1 MSHIVGNLSHWA
13 QQHIQNEFAQAELD
27 TTAVTK
33 AVTDAIQ
40 SIAGLVSNTA
50 KSPYTDKGL
59 RKFTDA
65 DHAADSQGPVKYLL
79 DHPLGGQR
87 DRVVTSAGLCAEH
100 SDIYVHAENSA
111 IYLPGK
117 AADHGIDPNQP
128 GSPWPCLFEETATK
142 VFKIETM
149 GTMNGTNF
157 EYVKNIEYLTNY
169 QYGSSGSQTWKDSNL
184 FLTLGGLHKVKTEE
198 GKDCRWEIETVTY
211 KADRSDKDGVNYVAF
226 QSLLP
231 SFPMARV
238 QTKEHEK
245 QLAKQ
250 GIKKWGKSGAEEA
263 FVIGDSAPDIVG
275 FYLQWANCH
284 QIVMQMIC
292 DEYESPFM
300 LDSDKP
306 EMLAEAA
313 QGVLSRYKTWA
324 VDSELEKA
332 FEAMFPGVTM
342 PNYFDPSRSTNIEG
356 IKKGPTQGYTRP
368 ADVIEYLQQFLPS
381 ASDSYMFQASKAP
394 VHYDPHHPLALC
406 NLNCHYQH
414 WVMKCLDIMSG
425 EQYPT
430 MGMIRAYALADDTF
444 RRGARKMKTAGMFY
458 QWPAGPLMRL
468 NAREKGVKLVTD
480 RDAVEEAMKRFTIPE
495 RIAFLA
501 RFVFDVV
508 IDVKLKLRAAAASL
522 EGKPGKK
529 DSMKKFEAAVQ
540 GLIKDHQPYLFL
552 FLDYASRMAGK
563 QARAE
568 ELGFGMDA
576 EQDESKKLPK
586 DLEGYEVFADPVMGQ
601 TLSVTIASGTWVTH
615 TLYRAPHK
623 FGKSNARGIS
633 DADIQLMLAAADKH
647 GLDKDFAIRLQKR
660 IAQTHDDVFVNASIL
675 DGMCKHIKGQ
685 SIEMYDVQTQQ
696 PVPSDM
702 WKWSEVKSDG
712 SRSLDLTDAGKKKYG
727 ANWRERLVP
736 DCKHL
741 MMVFPD
747 DAMNPQILPHPPMSG
762 EAVFRFLERAKETDA
777 GNNLFMKIQ
786 KRYQKVEPHTV
797 IEAAKGAYES
807 SNPYKAKIAATR
819 ARSDRRHWSG
829 PVSSSKDETL

>member
-1 MSHIVGNLSHWA
+1 
-13 QQHIQNEFAQAELD
+13 
-27 TTAVTK
+27 
-33 AVTDAIQ
+33 
-40 SIAGLVSNTA
+40 
-50 KSPYTDKGL
+50 
-59 RKFTDA
+59 
-65 DHAADSQGPVKYLL
+65 
-79 DHPLGGQR
+79 
-87 DRVVTSAGLCAEH
+87 
-100 SDIYVHAENSA
+100 VHAENSA
-111 IYLPGK
+111 IYLPGQAK
-117 AADHGIDPNQP
+117 EHGLADTDYA
-128 GSPWPCLFEETATK
+128 WPCVMDKTAQWRLQNTGLANPMSGQ
-142 VFKIETM
+142 ID
-149 GTMNGTNF
+149 
-157 EYVKNIEYLTNY
+157 YLTHY
-169 QYGSSGSQTWKDSNL
+169 QWSSRDVTKIP
-184 FLTLGGLHKVKTEE
+184 FLSIGGLYRQKSEDGKLCEWKVDTVDYKSDIYE
-198 GKDCRWEIETVTY
+198 G
-211 KADRSDKDGVNYVAF
+211 GVQYIPF

-231 SFPMARV
+231 SFPMAKV
-238 QTKEHEK
+238 QTKEHQSQVEK
-245 QLAKQ
+245 FMGSKP
-250 GIKKWGKSGAEEA
+250 E
-263 FVIGDSAPDIVG
+263 IGSSAPDIVG
-275 FYLQWANCH
+275 FFLQWANCKD
-284 QIVMQMIC
+284 IVLQMIC
-292 DEYESPFM
+292 DEYDSPFK
-300 LDSDKP
+300 LGDGVYLTDAAEGVLARYREWAERGDSAEEK
-306 EMLAEAA
+306 LEAA
-313 QGVLSRYKTWA
+313 AQKLGYGGWKAAAAFPDGKAPPKMSTPKA
-324 VDSELEKA
+324 VIQ
-332 FEAMFPGVTM
+332 F
-342 PNYFDPSRSTNIEG
+342 
-356 IKKGPTQGYTRP
+356 
-368 ADVIEYLQQFLPS
+368 LQQYLPS

-394 VHYDPHHPLALC
+394 VHYDPYHPLALC

-414 WVMKCLDIMSG
+414 WVMKCLDIMNG
-425 EQYPT
+425 KQYPT
-430 MGMIRAYALADDTF
+430 MGMIRAYALSDDTF
-444 RRGARKMKTAGMFY
+444 RRSARKMKSAGMFY

-480 RDAVEEAMKRFTIPE
+480 RDAVEEAMKKFTVPE

-508 IDVKLKLRAAAASL
+508 INVKLKLRAAAASL

-540 GLIKDHQPYLFL
+540 ELIKDHQPYLFL

-576 EQDESKKLPK
+576 EDDESKKLPK

-702 WKWSEVKSDG
+702 WKWSEVGSDG
-712 SRSLDLTDAGKKKYG
+712 ARSLELTDAGKKKYG
-727 ANWRERLVP
+727 DNWRERLVP

-762 EAVFRFLERAKETDA
+762 EAVFRFLERAKQTDA

-807 SNPYKAKIAATR
+807 SNPYRAKIAATR
-819 ARSDRRHWSG
+819 SRSDRRHWSG
-829 PVSSSKDETL
+829 PVSNAKEETL

>member
-1 MSHIVGNLSHWA
+1 MSHIVGTFSHWA

-27 TTAVTK
+27 TTAVTN
-33 AVTDAIQ
+33 AVTDAINK
-40 SIAGLVSNTA
+40 IAGLVSNTA
-50 KSPYTDKGL
+50 KSPYADKGL
-59 RKFTDA
+59 RKFTD
-65 DHAADSQGPVKYLL
+65 DEHSSQGPVKYLM

-100 SDIYVHAENSA
+100 SDIYVHAENAA
-111 IYLPGK
+111 IYLPGD
-117 AADHGIDPNQP
+117 AEQHGLNK
-128 GSPWPCLFEETATK
+128 GEAWPCLMDFESTSQEFFNGTGNDNTKGPSTYIAGYQKEGTALTEAA
-142 VFKIETM
+142 FLTM
-149 GTMNGTNF
+149 GG
-157 EYVKNIEYLTNY
+157 I
-169 QYGSSGSQTWKDSNL
+169 
-184 FLTLGGLHKVKTEE
+184 HKVKTEE
-198 GKDCRWEIETVTY
+198 GKECRWEMSFVEYTDGTHE
-211 KADRSDKDGVNYVAF
+211 DGVSYISY

-231 SFPMARV
+231 SFPMAKV
-238 QTKEHEK
+238 QTKEHQKHAK
-245 QLAKQ
+245 QLT
-250 GIKKWGKSGAEEA
+250 GKDYQ
-263 FVIGDSAPDIVG
+263 IGDLAPDAVG
-275 FYLQWANCH
+275 FFLQWASCTS
-284 QIVMQMIC
+284 IIMQMIC
-292 DEYESPFM
+292 DEYDSPFK
-300 LDSDKP
+300 LSDGIR
-306 EMLAEAA
+306 LNEAA
-313 QGVLSRYKTWA
+313 QGVLNKYREWA
-324 VDSELEKA
+324 ETHELDKA
-332 FEAMFPGVTM
+332 AQALGFSFSPANAFPA
-342 PNYFDPSRSTNIEG
+342 NA
-356 IKKGPTQGYTRP
+356 KKADGTTKLIQQGGTDMTVP
-368 ADVIEYLQQFLPS
+368 DVIRALKRYLPH

-576 EQDESKKLPK
+576 EDDESKKLPK

-702 WKWSEVKSDG
+702 WKWSEVGSDG
-712 SRSLDLTDAGKKKYG
+712 ARSLELTDAGKKKYG
-727 ANWRERLVP
+727 DNWRERLVP

-762 EAVFRFLERAKETDA
+762 EAVFRFLERAKQTDA

-807 SNPYKAKIAATR
+807 SNPYRAKIAATR
-819 ARSDRRHWSG
+819 SRSDRRHWSG
-829 PVSSSKDETL
+829 PVSNAKEETL